1 MLVPGDASVPS
12 TAWTRL
18 PSASLASTEGI
29 RIVETPA
36 YRDCQTLSKPVH
48 VAFAWK
54 SNVRQLE
61 PGNRD
66 R

>member
-1 MLVPGDASVPS
+1 VGGFEHTYVGRS
-12 TAWTRL
+12 
-18 PSASLASTEGI
+18 
-29 RIVETPA
+29 IVETPA
-36 YRDCQTLSKPVH
+36 YRDCQMLSKPAH

-61 PGNRD
+61 PGHRD